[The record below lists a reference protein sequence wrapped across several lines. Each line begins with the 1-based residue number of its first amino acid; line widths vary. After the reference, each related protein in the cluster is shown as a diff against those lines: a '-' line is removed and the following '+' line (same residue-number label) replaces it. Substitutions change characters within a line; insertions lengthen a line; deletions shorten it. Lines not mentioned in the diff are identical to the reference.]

1 MNAAKREGT
10 EDGATSKTVSFQ
22 RSATPPP
29 QRNFQSVSYR
39 PQRFQSV
46 VGSFPS
52 RGGNAPWRQ
61 RALRPAGTLSS
72 MATPFY
78 GRPPGSAR
86 SYGQPVPNTV
96 RYQAPM
102 QPPST
107 PQWNEQQPSCGKCG
121 RRCHAHPQQCPAINK
136 TCGFCGKYGHFYSV
150 CRTAAGAAQNP
161 AIRSDYA

>member
-1 MNAAKREGT
+1 VNVAKGEGT
-10 EDGATSKTVSFQ
+10 EGGATSKTVSFQ

-150 CRTAAGAAQNP
+150 CRKAAGAAQNP
-161 AIRSDYA
+161 AMRSDYA